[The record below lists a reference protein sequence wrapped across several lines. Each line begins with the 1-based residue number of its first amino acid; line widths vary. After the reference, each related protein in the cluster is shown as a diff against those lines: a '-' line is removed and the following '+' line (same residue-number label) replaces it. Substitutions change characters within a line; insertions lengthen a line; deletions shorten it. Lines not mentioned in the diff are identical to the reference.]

1 MQNATLLFPDF
12 HLPTLRQTPRLA
24 NQKLSDEIAKLKQ
37 KSVSQL
43 VKCFRNFI
51 TNQYLRPSES
61 GALSRRRFFSKE
73 NTFWAFFSQVLGDDG
88 GCQEV
93 IRKLQAFAAIKS
105 KPLPS
110 SSTAAYCQAR
120 SKLEL
125 SGLETM
131 LQQTANRLTLSD
143 FERMNCRWVV
153 VVDGTGVS
161 MPDTIANQ
169 LVWPQQRHQ
178 KAGCGFS

>member
-1 MQNATLLFPDF
+1 MLPKF
-12 HLPTLRQTPRLA
+12 HSQSVFTSLR
-24 NQKLSDEIAKLKQ
+24 IWG
-37 KSVSQL
+37 SQSS
-43 VKCFRNFI
+43 
-51 TNQYLRPSES
+51 T
-61 GALSRRRFFSKE
+61 FFSKE

-93 IRKLQAFAAIKS
+93 IRKLQAFAAMKS

-120 SKLEL
+120 SKLDL
-125 SGLETM
+125 PGLETI
-131 LQQTANRLTLSD
+131 LRHTANRLLTIPDS
-143 FERMNCRWVV
+143 ERMNGRRVI

-161 MPDTIANQ
+161 MPDTIASQ

-178 KAGCGFS
+178 KAGCGFPASGHLCLLLPANWRFVEPQSWQQEKP